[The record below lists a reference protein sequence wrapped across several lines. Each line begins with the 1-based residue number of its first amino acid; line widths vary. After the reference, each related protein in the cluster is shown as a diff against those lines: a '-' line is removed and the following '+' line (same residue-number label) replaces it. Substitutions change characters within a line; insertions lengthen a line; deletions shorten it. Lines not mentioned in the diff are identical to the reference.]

1 MHGDVLVGG
10 DDDGDLAGG
19 SELSGARLL
28 KTFPSSNLCLCPPPS
43 HPLPLT
49 KMVLFVMAAVGGGL
63 VKGQNP

>member
-10 DDDGDLAGG
+10 DDDGDFADE
-19 SELSGARLL
+19 SELSGDRLL
-28 KTFPSSNLCLCPPPS
+28 KEFPSSNWCLCPPPS

-49 KMVLFVMAAVGGGL
+49 KRVLFVMAAVGGGL